1 MNELQKRAKYH
12 RKRQKGM
19 SPFYS
24 PDGGSCILPDYGN
37 STSISTFN
45 NSTSGSA
52 PTSGMAEDYLQKP
65 FNDDGSQLSRQ
76 ELLNRIKCWYP
87 HFNEYLRNGTKKSKE
102 QLYMIYN
109 NINEK
114 EKQKIKQFEIENDP
128 RTYQKKQPGVVINDP
143 LYNFE
148 DNEREGEY
156 EVQSSTISLKEELNK
171 LDHESYENAHYCS
184 DLVSMYEGIE
194 DRLSAQDKNEL
205 RKLINSTNDA
215 DTIAAFLAAKKSQDE
230 DMEDPLSNQT
240 PLCEDDYPCDDDDNW
255 FYYKKSSDENDDAID
270 EDYQKMDD
278 DWGDPYTTT
287 EIERVLKKLTNNF
300 TSEDGDLRTYY
311 VQEKILAISVLK
323 KYYNIVEVSDGRVDE
338 TSEPSWV
345 ISYADPKEDLN
356 ENLSMNEWYDSPEPD
371 EDNADIFYEVYV
383 VDPGED
389 ISSVMPE
396 VFHDEYEI
404 GDAFDYAYAYALKQ
418 HNKGEKHVEIYRCY
432 EDNIGV
438 NRYLEETLYAD
449 SDLEEALHKPKSVL
463 SMMKDDGS
471 YKKIQNKILNILPED
486 SSDESIEITSTIDN
500 GDGTY
505 TVEFTVTY
513 KQDGKT
519 EELKR
524 EVLYSPETST
534 YLFYTDESLTEEGI
548 QSISE
553 FKDVWDEKIL
563 EASQRSLAAKITT
576 INKALNIAPRGTEVY
591 NGVNFYEAVGNK
603 EFKKISE
610 DNTSD
615 DAIFSVHDIVRE
627 LIDNDRQGLL
637 TIMNPEGLEEG
648 YPNTIGDRYY
658 RIDIKH
664 VTDSDG
670 FLTDYTWWYD
680 DATGQNIFIFGDS
693 ELYTP
698 GDTDPDW
705 ETDSEET
712 AQEWWDNYVGPYD
725 EEDFDESLYESY
737 SDKDVKE
744 FLDELGGYTDYD
756 GKVEELMDYFGMTK
770 DQAEIAIQ
778 DYVTSPNYDEFE
790 ENLNPINEDS
800 IDDKPWDRLDSI
812 HRILDV
818 YDSANDKYQDHIVS
832 EIARLA
838 GFPDDSYVGSL
849 DPDDYVWTK
858 ISDEKL
864 RWLDAVTRLTNANK
878 AKDECLNESQYSDL
892 TEYSVVS
899 YDGKR
904 YSVHYNNVDNSPEAD
919 AQQLFND
926 FRATVSMIS
935 PYDDADYFWASIEK
949 GTIKYIR
956 DQKVVSKDFYFNA
969 DDAGIEND
977 EWCEDII
984 MLAASKL
991 AEKNAT
997 IKPRMVYESVD
1008 SNERLCESD
1017 TYDVK
1022 LGDEVQ
1028 WRGKSYIV
1036 IDDENEYGSLTL
1048 RPTEMVDDDTF
1059 DGYGDSSEDIFLDR
1073 FQLEEY
1079 NLDKDPDYD
1088 DEEELYEDVNKDLSF
1103 IVEICDFDDELEPTD
1118 KLEEIV
1124 VTVPELVSKYGKTV
1138 LDTAMIGVT
1147 KQVVEK
1153 AGGIPNN
1160 WDISYLINNIASQ
1173 KYHEQNPNTD
1183 FTTGDLIHVS
1193 DISLLPDSIKLLQKK
1208 LGKMLLPR
1216 YDDLDEAISDLSHPE
1231 QEFDSAATSIN
1242 SNKLP
1247 AIYSMVNFNEGD
1259 VVIDFGGGKFD
1270 NAVEYIK
1277 DKGATLLV
1285 YDPYNRSAEHNQE
1298 VLSILEQNGGADA
1311 AVNSNVL
1318 NVIKEPEAR
1327 KAVLQNIKQ
1336 LTKPGAP
1343 IYITVYEGRGDG
1355 IEGPTKSGYQ
1365 LNRKTADYMDEIQEV
1380 FPNAK
1385 RKGKLIV
1392 ATN

>member
-24 PDGGSCILPDYGN
+24 PDGGNCILPDYGN

-128 RTYQKKQPGVVINDP
+128 RTYQKKQPSVVINDP

-156 EVQSSTISLKEELNK
+156 EVQSSNISLKEELNK

-240 PLCEDDYPCDDDDNW
+240 SLCEDDCPCDDDDSW
-255 FYYKKSSDENDDAID
+255 FYYKRPSDENDDSID

-396 VFHDEYEI
+396 IFHDEYEI

-471 YKKIQNKILNILPED
+471 YKKIQNKILHILPED

-505 TVEFTVTY
+505 TVEFTATY
-513 KQDGKT
+513 KQYGKT

-534 YLFYTDESLTEEGI
+534 YLFYTDESLN
-548 QSISE
+548 
-553 FKDVWDEKIL
+553 
-563 EASQRSLAAKITT
+563 EA
-576 INKALNIAPRGTEVY
+576 
-591 NGVNFYEAVGNK
+591 
-603 EFKKISE
+603 
-610 DNTSD
+610 
-615 DAIFSVHDIVRE
+615 
-627 LIDNDRQGLL
+627 
-637 TIMNPEGLEEG
+637 
-648 YPNTIGDRYY
+648 YPDTLGHRYY
-658 RIDIKH
+658 RMDIKH
-664 VTDSDG
+664 VKDSDG

-680 DATGQNIFIFGDS
+680 AATDQHIFIFGDS
-693 ELYTP
+693 DLYTP

-712 AQEWWDNYVGPYD
+712 AQEWWDSYDGPYD

-778 DYVTSPNYDEFE
+778 DYVTSPNYDDFE
-790 ENLNPINEDS
+790 ENLNTINEDS

-812 HRILDV
+812 HRILNV

-864 RWLDAVTRLTNANK
+864 RWLDAVTRLTNANR

-949 GTIKYIR
+949 GTIKYIK

-984 MLAASKL
+984 MLAASRL
-991 AEKNAT
+991 ASKNSN
-997 IKPRMVYESVD
+997 IQPRMVYESVD
-1008 SNERLCESD
+1008 LND
-1017 TYDVK
+1017 D
-1022 LGDEVQ
+1022 
-1028 WRGKSYIV
+1028 IV
-1036 IDDENEYGSLTL
+1036 
-1048 RPTEMVDDDTF
+1048 
-1059 DGYGDSSEDIFLDR
+1059 
-1073 FQLEEY
+1073 
-1079 NLDKDPDYD
+1079 
-1088 DEEELYEDVNKDLSF
+1088 F
-1103 IVEICDFDDELEPTD
+1103 IVHVYESNDELEATD
-1118 KLEEIV
+1118 FLGDVK
-1124 VTVPELVSKYGKTV
+1124 VTIPELIKQYGKGV
-1138 LDTAMIGVT
+1138 INTAMKGIT
-1147 KQVVEK
+1147 RQEVERNK
-1153 AGGIPNN
+1153 GIPSN
-1160 WDISYLINNIASQ
+1160 WEIGYLINHIASSKFHELNSD
-1173 KYHEQNPNTD
+1173 KY
-1183 FTTGDLIHVS
+1183 FVLGDKIEVENLYS
-1193 DISLLPDSIKLLQKK
+1193 LPDGIKLLQKK

-1216 YDDLDEAISDLSHPE
+1216 YDDLEEAISDLSHPE

>member
-24 PDGGSCILPDYGN
+24 PDGGNCILPDYGN
-37 STSISTFN
+37 SNSISTFN

-109 NINEK
+109 NINDK

-128 RTYQKKQPGVVINDP
+128 RTYQKKQPSVVINDP

-240 PLCEDDYPCDDDDNW
+240 PLCEDDCPCDDDDSW

-404 GDAFDYAYAYALKQ
+404 GDAFDYAYTYALKQ

-471 YKKIQNKILNILPED
+471 YKKIQNKILNTLPED

-505 TVEFTVTY
+505 TVEFTATY

-534 YLFYTDESLTEEGI
+534 YLFYTDESLN
-548 QSISE
+548 
-553 FKDVWDEKIL
+553 
-563 EASQRSLAAKITT
+563 EA
-576 INKALNIAPRGTEVY
+576 
-591 NGVNFYEAVGNK
+591 
-603 EFKKISE
+603 
-610 DNTSD
+610 
-615 DAIFSVHDIVRE
+615 
-627 LIDNDRQGLL
+627 
-637 TIMNPEGLEEG
+637 
-648 YPNTIGDRYY
+648 YPDTLGHRYY
-658 RIDIKH
+658 RMDIKQ
-664 VTDSDG
+664 VKDSDG

-680 DATGQNIFIFGDS
+680 AATDQHIFIFGDS

-712 AQEWWDNYVGPYD
+712 AQEWWDSYVGPYD
-725 EEDFDESLYESY
+725 EED
-737 SDKDVKE
+737 
-744 FLDELGGYTDYD
+744 YD
-756 GKVEELMDYFGMTK
+756 
-770 DQAEIAIQ
+770 I
-778 DYVTSPNYDEFE
+778 E
-790 ENLNPINEDS
+790 ENLNTINEDS

-812 HRILDV
+812 HRILNV

-849 DPDDYVWTK
+849 DPDDYVWSK

-878 AKDECLNESQYSDL
+878 AKDKCLTESQNSDL

-949 GTIKYIR
+949 GTIKYIK

-984 MLAASKL
+984 MLAASRL

-997 IKPRMVYESVD
+997 IQPRMVHESFD
-1008 SNERLCESD
+1008 SDERLCESD
-1017 TYDVK
+1017 NYDVR

-1036 IDDENEYGSLTL
+1036 IDDENEYGNITL
-1048 RPTEMVDDDTF
+1048 RPTEMVDDDAF

-1103 IVEICDFDDELEPTD
+1103 IVEIYDFDDELEPTD

-1173 KYHEQNPNTD
+1173 KYHEQNPNTE
-1183 FTTGDLIHVS
+1183 FTTGDRIHVS
-1193 DISLLPDSIKLLQKK
+1193 DINLLPDGIKLLRKK

-1216 YDDLDEAISDLSHPE
+1216 YDDLGEELQESYSSEDVKAFLDELGGYTDYDGKVEELMDYFGMTKDQAEIAIQDYVTSPYYDDEDDGDDDLEKIEDALYDVSGIQEVDHSANEEPDHYIIVFGNRGDADEREEAITNALTAAGLNATCTAVNGSNVFEYHITMDLDEAISDLSHPE

-1247 AIYSMVNFNEGD
+1247 AIYSMVNFNKGD

-1355 IEGPTKSGYQ
+1355 VEGPTKSGYQ
-1365 LNRKTADYMDEIQEV
+1365 LNRKTADYMSEVQEV